1 MCILYTFLVLISKHK
16 QIVIWLKEHNM
27 EEIPGLKGVRPRA
40 LKFPDWHGSG
50 NRTKKTEKGKQN
62 TKTWKSEKR
71 KLKIDWCLEINSCAS
86 ISPECAC
93 TTTFLQSAPTTTFS
107 PLLCTWY
114 GDHGAARLKHNVNK
128 SCFCFIFVVL
138 FTCSGLLFKLRFH
151 L

>member
-71 KLKIDWCLEINSCAS
+71 KLTRENRKLIGVWKSTLVH
-86 ISPECAC
+86 P
-93 TTTFLQSAPTTTFS
+93 FLQSVLVLQLFSRVLVLQPSLPFFVLGMVTTEQQ
-107 PLLCTWY
+107 
-114 GDHGAARLKHNVNK
+114 G
-128 SCFCFIFVVL
+128 
-138 FTCSGLLFKLRFH
+138 
-151 L
+151 